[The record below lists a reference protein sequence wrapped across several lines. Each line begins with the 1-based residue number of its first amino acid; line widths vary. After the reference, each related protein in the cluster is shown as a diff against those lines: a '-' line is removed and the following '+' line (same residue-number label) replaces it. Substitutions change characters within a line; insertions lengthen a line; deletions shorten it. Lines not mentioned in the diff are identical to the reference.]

1 MRIRAANIRDVGRI
15 EQIYREGGEQ
25 MSEAVPPARL
35 WSLLSHTLSALLP
48 LAQETLL
55 YVGEEEGRLL
65 GFVQA
70 AGEPL
75 GISLTGARTLQ
86 VLNLCVAGGAE
97 PEEVA
102 VPLVEHLCGQALAKG
117 VHRIFVRLPLDDA
130 LTPVFRM
137 QGFRQYATEQVLY
150 SEEPRPSVGSE
161 GPAGLRSA
169 RGRDARHLYH
179 LYRKVTPM
187 GVAQVEAPTYRDWRS
202 LTGDWTL
209 RPGGADAEEM
219 VVERVELVAWLK
231 LQRSSATRP
240 HRLSYLVLPEDHLPY
255 ELAEYSLSLLGSRPA
270 AAWASIRHYDSP
282 MLEALRSR
290 GFSILLTQAL
300 MVKELA
306 VRVPVREKGLVPSF
320 G

>member
-1 MRIRAANIRDVGRI
+1 RGAGGVRRPPGGGPPGQHPRPLLPPRAVRRPPAAPPVPGPGRQWRSEMRIRAANIRDVGRI

-97 PEEVA
+97 PAEVA

-137 QGFRQYATEQVLY
+137 QGFRQYAT
-150 SEEPRPSVGSE
+150 
-161 GPAGLRSA
+161 
-169 RGRDARHLYH
+169 
-179 LYRKVTPM
+179 
-187 GVAQVEAPTYRDWRS
+187 
-202 LTGDWTL
+202 
-209 RPGGADAEEM
+209 
-219 VVERVELVAWLK
+219 
-231 LQRSSATRP
+231 
-240 HRLSYLVLPEDHLPY
+240 
-255 ELAEYSLSLLGSRPA
+255 
-270 AAWASIRHYDSP
+270 
-282 MLEALRSR
+282 
-290 GFSILLTQAL
+290 
-300 MVKELA
+300 
-306 VRVPVREKGLVPSF
+306 
-320 G
+320 